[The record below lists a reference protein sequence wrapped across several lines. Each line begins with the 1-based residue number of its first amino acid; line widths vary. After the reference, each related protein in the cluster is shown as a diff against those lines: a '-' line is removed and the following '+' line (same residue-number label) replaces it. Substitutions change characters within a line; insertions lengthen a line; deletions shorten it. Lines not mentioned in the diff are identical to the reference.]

1 MDLLS
6 SGLKRS
12 YTGPVPH
19 SSEPEMARMR
29 SLSTPSP
36 SHLLHPPM
44 GPNYGTHLEVPESS
58 SGRYIIRRHSTG
70 IVEEGGASPQAP
82 PPAPT
87 PTSLG
92 EPPKF
97 GRFLN
102 VPGTGGGGVGG
113 GGVGGTTEGNN
124 PSTFLKL
131 SGRQSCD
138 DQQY

>member
-1 MDLLS
+1 MELIYAQGFMDLLS

-70 IVEEGGASPQAP
+70 IG
-82 PPAPT
+82 
-87 PTSLG
+87 
-92 EPPKF
+92 K
-97 GRFLN
+97 
-102 VPGTGGGGVGG
+102 
-113 GGVGGTTEGNN
+113 
-124 PSTFLKL
+124 
-131 SGRQSCD
+131 CD
-138 DQQY
+138 CRKVFEFPI